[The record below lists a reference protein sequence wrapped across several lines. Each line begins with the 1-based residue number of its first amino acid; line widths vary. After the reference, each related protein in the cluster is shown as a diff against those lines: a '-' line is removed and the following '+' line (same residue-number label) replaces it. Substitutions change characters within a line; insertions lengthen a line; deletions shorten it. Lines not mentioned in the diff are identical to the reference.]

1 MSSYLNKL
9 IEDVKR
15 ELDHERARVEH
26 ETFATKRIEARETGN
41 LKRLEQRVQ
50 VLEQLK
56 AKEAATNRRRALS
69 FARASRDRGHGS
81 AKQRRRQEHSSKRA
95 G

>member
-26 ETFATKRIEARETGN
+26 EAFATKRIEARETGN

-81 AKQRRRQEHSSKRA
+81 AQQRRRQEHSSKRA

>member
-15 ELDHERARVEH
+15 ELDYERARVEG
-26 ETFATKRIEARETGN
+26 ETFATKRIEVRETGN

-69 FARASRDRGHGS
+69 SRASRDRGHGS
-81 AKQRRRQEHSSKRA
+81 AQQRRRQEQSAKRV

>member
-15 ELDHERARVEH
+15 ELDYERARVEC
-26 ETFATKRIEARETGN
+26 ETFATKRIEVRETGN

-69 FARASRDRGHGS
+69 LARASRDRGHGS
-81 AKQRRRQEHSSKRA
+81 AQQRRRQEQSAKRV